1 MDFSKLPEAQQQQL
15 QQLQHQFQ
23 EHLKEQQQQQ
33 QQQAQQEA
41 QQQQQ
46 YQDYASQSYDPSQ
59 AQPYDQ
65 SYYSYYGY
73 QEPHQQ
79 QPHAQ
84 NPQPDQQQQQQQYGY
99 GPPDYQPGYTNAY
112 AQPEP
117 SSIHPQ
123 GIAGLGQAQHQQ
135 NAYYPQQV
143 GPGLGQGE
151 SRASPRFLAGH
162 GSLNPAAAAAVV
174 ALTQLTQF
182 AGSMDAAERAMAGR
196 HQGGGYGPGPVSGAF
211 MGPGPMHYG
220 QGPMR
225 PPVDSTKMVKN
236 GNALAQKRQLRNVV
250 NRAAVV
256 EFPYRWGDQVGQS
269 PYRGGGRRGGGGPF
283 RGGGRG
289 SFGSRPPRGGGS
301 GPPFRGRGRGRG
313 RGDPWRYSPYG
324 ASSSSHPKPSTGQVE
339 STEEQTDPSA
349 DNHGGDAQAEVP
361 AAATNQ
367 QPIRVAWCELCRV
380 DCTSLEILEQHK
392 NGKRHKKNLQRLEEL
407 KSAYQ
412 HVAEIQNEV
421 KGDNPEVTESVQ
433 VGEEKKQGAQ
443 PETLPTEAVT
453 DKNNVE
459 AEQKNDKVEQRGEE
473 QSNLQERKPWMNRF
487 EYQRHGMKR
496 KMRGGRGGKL
506 MKTPRRPI
514 EPPKPKVVIPLICDL
529 CNVKCDTQEVFDRH
543 LSGKKHISKLKR
555 FEGHQAM
562 YGPVGLQALYPPNP
576 IAQTLFHPQG
586 PQQGHYGPQGSY
598 PPPGSYMHP
607 QAVQAAA
614 GTDSHFQQNPCPQV
628 ADATSVFGEQ
638 KALQEVQQQPA
649 SVGTETNQA
658 VTVQSYGGN
667 SATGSEATVFNHTFN
682 NTIGNGEQVKSVTL
696 ANVPAPGLELG
707 K

>member
-15 QQLQHQFQ
+15 QQLQQQFQ

-33 QQQAQQEA
+33 QQAQQEA
-41 QQQQQ
+41 QQQQQQ

-79 QPHAQ
+79 QPHPQ
-84 NPQPDQQQQQQQYGY
+84 TPQPEQQQQQYGY
-99 GPPDYQPGYTNAY
+99 CPPEYQTGYTNAY
-112 AQPEP
+112 SQPEP
-117 SSIHPQ
+117 SAIHPQ
-123 GIAGLGQAQHQQ
+123 GVARLGQAQHQQ

-143 GPGLGQGE
+143 GPGPGQG
-151 SRASPRFLAGH
+151 RANPRFLAGQ
-162 GSLNPAAAAAVV
+162 GSLNPAAAAAVA

-182 AGSMDAAERAMAGR
+182 AGNMDAVERAERAMAGR
-196 HQGGGYGPGPVSGAF
+196 HQGGGYGPGPVPGAF

-225 PPVDSTKMVKN
+225 PPV
-236 GNALAQKRQLRNVV
+236 
-250 NRAAVV
+250 
-256 EFPYRWGDQVGQS
+256 GQS
-269 PYRGGGRRGGGGPF
+269 PYRGGGRRGGGGQF

-289 SFGSRPPRGGGS
+289 SFGCRPPRGGGS

-313 RGDPWRYSPYG
+313 RGDPRRYSPYG
-324 ASSSSHPKPSTGQVE
+324 ASSSSHLKPSTGQVE

-361 AAATNQ
+361 ATNQ

-412 HVAEIQNEV
+412 HVAEIQEED

-433 VGEEKKQGAQ
+433 VGEEKKQEAQ

-453 DKNNVE
+453 DENNVE

-543 LSGKKHISKLKR
+543 LSGKKHIAKLKR

-586 PQQGHYGPQGSY
+586 PQQAHYGPQGSY

-614 GTDSHFQQNPCPQV
+614 GTDSHFQQNPCQQV

-667 SATGSEATVFNHTFN
+667 SATGSEITVLNHTFD